1 MSPRVSVILP
11 NYNYAR
17 YLKERIRSILSQTMR
32 SLELIY
38 LDDHS
43 SDQSNAVAAEF
54 ASDARMQRHCFS
66 ENSGQVYQRWNDGAA
81 LARGEWL
88 WFAGADDAAHPRFLD
103 HLLSLA
109 DRHPSCG
116 LLRGNFYR
124 IDGAGRIIDR
134 ASDDFL
140 RRPKDHQSYFATSAA
155 ELPYLATFTYP
166 TASALLIRR
175 DLFERLG
182 GFDVRVPLA
191 ADILFYLRLAAL
203 ADVAYSAEVLCVYR
217 DHRDTFTRSHSLA
230 ATDLSKCFCTSEAIR
245 LLAARG
251 PGTAAARRAAARFIR
266 FRLTTLA
273 CTPGVALPAAF
284 SWMPGKIHE
293 VVPDQRL
300 LNLPFAPPAPSS
312 AASLHP

>member
-17 YLKERIRSILSQTMR
+17 YLKERIRSILSQTMP

-54 ASDARMQRHCFS
+54 AADARMQRHCFS
-66 ENSGQVYQRWNDGAA
+66 VNSGQVYQRWNDGAA
-81 LARGEWL
+81 LAQGEWL
-88 WFAGADDAAHPRFLD
+88 WFAGADDSAHPGMLA

-116 LLRGNFYR
+116 LLRGNFFR

-140 RRPKDHQSYFATSAA
+140 RRPKDRQSYFATSAE
-155 ELPYLATFTYP
+155 ELAYLATYTYP

-175 DLFERLG
+175 DIFEHLG
-182 GFDVRVPLA
+182 GFDLRIPLA
-191 ADILFYLRLAAL
+191 SDIHFYLRLAAL
-203 ADVAYSAEVLCVYR
+203 ADVAYSAEVFSVYR
-217 DHRDTFTRSHSLA
+217 DHRDTFTRTNSMA
-230 ATDLSKCFCTSEAIR
+230 ATDLSKAYCTSEAIR

-251 PGTAAARRAAARFIR
+251 DATRAARRAAARSIR
-266 FRLTTLA
+266 FRLTTIA
-273 CTPGVALPAAF
+273 CTPGVRLPATLA
-284 SWMPGKIHE
+284 WMPGKIHE
-293 VVPDQRL
+293 VVPDRRL
-300 LNLPFAPPAPSS
+300 LTLPFAPPSS
-312 AASLHP
+312 PTC